1 MGGYIPPFVP
11 TPFNGRLFFH
21 VRMNETTRGWRTTG
35 PIPLHMVEPLSL
47 GLRVATGIQTSDDE
61 TCFFPQKKN
70 EGLYSLVN
78 IAGWNIPVFNRKYIF
93 KPGPF
98 GTIAMLIYRS
108 VTTNLGNGWGG
119 VPEKNATFFGRS

>member
-1 MGGYIPPFVP
+1 
-11 TPFNGRLFFH
+11 
-21 VRMNETTRGWRTTG
+21 
-35 PIPLHMVEPLSL
+35 MVEPLSL